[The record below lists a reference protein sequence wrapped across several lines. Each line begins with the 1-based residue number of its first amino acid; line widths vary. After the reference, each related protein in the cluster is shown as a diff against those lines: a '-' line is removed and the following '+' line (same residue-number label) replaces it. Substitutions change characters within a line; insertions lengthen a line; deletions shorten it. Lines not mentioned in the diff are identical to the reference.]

1 MAAQLL
7 RSSFIAGVIFLFGIV
22 IPPAFATINF
32 AITNPNTSNDETEVE
47 VNVTGLTSSSC
58 LDNRCYLQGS
68 LTAVDKNQYF
78 GFTQNT
84 ENNWYEYQSSPSSS
98 DVIKSTFFHFEPKE
112 GSWSG
117 KLKIKNNPN
126 HANYQGPGQYLLA
139 VRRYSGKAV
148 SSAGESNSLTVTLSA
163 ILPTPTPPPTTQPT
177 PTPASTPL
185 SGGGSTSATDTPN
198 SLASPEP
205 SEGWAIGKV
214 AGITTIK
221 KNKSASFPA
230 ELKLT
235 LDTAS
240 DSASLA
246 ALLFSPSPA
255 TGQSASPAGGSWPAY
270 TIYSGVG
277 LTGFAVAWL
286 LVRSY
291 NKGLLWPWL
300 KLPFS

>member
-163 ILPTPTPPPTTQPT
+163 IPCL
-177 PTPASTPL
+177 
-185 SGGGSTSATDTPN
+185 
-198 SLASPEP
+198 
-205 SEGWAIGKV
+205 
-214 AGITTIK
+214 
-221 KNKSASFPA
+221 
-230 ELKLT
+230 
-235 LDTAS
+235 
-240 DSASLA
+240 DSAQRRRVNFCHRHS
-246 ALLFSPSPA
+246 
-255 TGQSASPAGGSWPAY
+255 
-270 TIYSGVG
+270 
-277 LTGFAVAWL
+277 
-286 LVRSY
+286 
-291 NKGLLWPWL
+291 
-300 KLPFS
+300 KLPRLAGAKRRLGHRQSRRDYHHQEK